1 MVCGRLKRGGKE
13 DAVKGKNMMKK
24 IAIRISPLLLFA
36 VLFLPYCWLNSAV
49 IVEVFGCGCPQSNDR
64 GEMVYPTFSAND
76 FTMLFWLLVS
86 ACVTAMAVFLSIKK
100 IPGDR
105 KWLRVV
111 YVAGMLIASIFISY
125 IFSRLMMW
133 S

>member
-1 MVCGRLKRGGKE
+1 MKQKIHIE
-13 DAVKGKNMMKK
+13 AIAVL
-24 IAIRISPLLLFA
+24 IAPLLLFA
-36 VLFLPYCWLNSAV
+36 LLFAPYNWLNSAV